1 MSDADTGSGC
11 LDDYEIIKPIGK
23 GKFAIV
29 YRAQRKSDS
38 ELVALKKIQISS
50 MDPKARS
57 KTLKEVRLLQSLNH
71 PNVIKY
77 LDSFLTET
85 ELIIVFE
92 WAAAGDLK
100 RQIRKALTRST
111 YFDERVCW
119 KYFSQICDAIKHMH
133 EQRVMHRD
141 LKPANIFLTLNGT
154 VKVGDLGLGRELSEH
169 TMEAHSKVGTPLYMS
184 PEVLRGSGY
193 DWKSDVWSLGCLLYE
208 LASLKSPFKSVGLN
222 LYSLFQK
229 ISKGDYKKLPEQY
242 SPELTRLAYAMIST
256 EPGDRPDLETV
267 CEVARTMKERT
278 RNDKPKNIPRP
289 PDVVEE
295 VKAEEGEGDEGP
307 KVEEEGKGEA
317 EPPRAMDGGEEG
329 KDEEKAQDPPADYH
343 NLGDDD
349 NDDDGQVTPRI
360 DSRKTSTP
368 APIKERRS
376 TPKLNV
382 VERSDESGSEVVGE
396 PVKQLFGDAGTGERP
411 VSRSAGR
418 RPSPSPSTAPAPS
431 RTVSLK
437 SSPTPISS
445 SHLLHTTM
453 ESLFLKLSLLPS
465 SPPPTTYHHFSHP
478 SPKSLHTQFLDFL
491 LLTEFLL
498 KSLGKNITINHS
510 DSPLQL
516 AKLVLN
522 NLDGVLPTEFL
533 REVKVNNLVK
543 GWGEDVVGVLDGLA
557 EKVLERV
564 FTSKSVR
571 REEVEAQEEEGGIDE
586 EEDEVEDEVGE
597 VQVEEEE
604 SVEKWREVEEFKTE
618 GREMLNSEVD
628 GREWRI
634 EMERVGPRLKKGK
647 GGDSGWRGRVDM
659 MRGLEILS
667 IDGLDKVAQRVGEER
682 ERLVEGERQVS
693 SLKVVEGIGAGWR
706 EVKKE
711 EEDVKALRDK
721 LEELCKER
729 SEVLEE
735 VAEEGKTVKRKM
747 ESRAEGMS
755 DTGKLVEIRKG
766 LKALEGE
773 NRNMELML
781 GVAAATNMANRVVV
795 NNRVREA
802 GDDDGSSLA
811 GSISLGSFGGSLENS
826 VDAVGGQDEGS
837 LESS

>member
-1 MSDADTGSGC
+1 MTDIDGDTGAVGGGC
-11 LDDYEIIKPIGK
+11 LEDYEIIKPIGK

-77 LDSFLTET
+77 LDSFLTDS

-100 RQIRKALTRST
+100 RQIRKALTRNT

-119 KYFSQICDAIKHMH
+119 KYFSQIAEAILHMH
-133 EQRVMHRD
+133 SQRVLHRD

-154 VKVGDLGLGRELSEH
+154 VKVGDLGLGRSLSEH

-208 LASLKSPFKSVGLN
+208 LACLKSPFKSVGLN

-229 ISKGDYKKLPEQY
+229 ISKGDYKELPGQY
-242 SPELTRLAYAMIST
+242 SDELKRLAYAMIST

-289 PDVVEE
+289 PDVVEA
-295 VKAEEGEGDEGP
+295 VKEGEDEGP
-307 KVEEEGKGEA
+307 KVEEGKL
-317 EPPRAMDGGEEG
+317 EEQVE
-329 KDEEKAQDPPADYH
+329 KSVEKEEEK
-343 NLGDDD
+343 
-349 NDDDGQVTPRI
+349 DGQVTPRI
-360 DSRKTSTP
+360 ETKKTLTP
-368 APIKERRS
+368 APVKEPRS

-382 VERSDESGSEVVGE
+382 DNRGDDSDESDLAGAE
-396 PVKQLFGDAGTGERP
+396 PVKQLFGGGGNTSERP

-418 RPSPSPSTAPAPS
+418 RTGRMEAREPEAAPGEFKNPEEDDVVSIPTRQPEQAKP
-431 RTVSLK
+431 RTTTSI
-437 SSPTPISS
+437 TS

-453 ESLFLKLSLLPS
+453 ESVHYKLALLPERCS
-465 SPPPTTYHHFSHP
+465 KKIGFHHFSHA
-478 SPKSLHTQFLDFL
+478 SSGSAHTQFLDFL
-491 LLTEFLL
+491 ILAEFLM
-498 KSLGKNITINHS
+498 KILGRSISINQD

-516 AKLVLN
+516 SKQMLNSLSGLLDVKLLSSV
-522 NLDGVLPTEFL
+522 
-533 REVKVNNLVK
+533 RVNNLVK
-543 GWGEDVVGVLDGLA
+543 GWGEEVVGVLDGL
-557 EKVLERV
+557 VDRCLGGGYV
-564 FTSKSVR
+564 FKGVR
-571 REEVEAQEEEGGIDE
+571 REDVKEVRGGEEDDVEEE
-586 EEDEVEDEVGE
+586 EVEDEVE
-597 VQVEEEE
+597 VEVEEE
-604 SVEKWREVEEFKTE
+604 SVEKWRDVEEFKSE
-618 GREMLNSEVD
+618 GRDMLNSEVD

-634 EMERVGPRLKKGK
+634 EMERVGPRLKTKGT
-647 GGDSGWRGRVDM
+647 DAGWRGRVDIM
-659 MRGLEILS
+659 KGLEIETIS
-667 IDGLDKVAQRVGEER
+667 GLERVAVRVGEER
-682 ERLVEGERQVS
+682 ERLVEGERS
-693 SLKVVEGIGAGWR
+693 ISNLKAFERIGGEWQ
-706 EVKKE
+706 EIKKE
-711 EEDVKALRDK
+711 EEDVKSLRDK
-721 LEELCKER
+721 LEELCRER

-735 VAEEGKTVKRKM
+735 VVEEGKSVKVKM

-766 LKALEGE
+766 MKALESE

-781 GVAAATNMANRVVV
+781 GVAAATNMSSYVIV
-795 NNRVREA
+795 NNRSRE
-802 GDDDGSSLA
+802 GDNDDGSSLA
-811 GSISLGSFGGSLENS
+811 GSLSLGSYGGSLENS

>member
-1 MSDADTGSGC
+1 MTDIDGDTGAVGGGC
-11 LDDYEIIKPIGK
+11 LEDYEIIKPIGK

-77 LDSFLTET
+77 LDSFLTDS

-100 RQIRKALTRST
+100 RQIRKALTRNT

-119 KYFSQICDAIKHMH
+119 KYFSQIAEAILHMH
-133 EQRVMHRD
+133 SQRVLHRD

-154 VKVGDLGLGRELSEH
+154 VKVGNLGLGRSLSEH

-208 LASLKSPFKSVGLN
+208 LACLKSPFKSVGLN

-229 ISKGDYKKLPEQY
+229 ISKGDYKELPGQY
-242 SPELTRLAYAMIST
+242 SDELKRLAYAMIST

-289 PDVVEE
+289 PDVVEA
-295 VKAEEGEGDEGP
+295 VKEGEVRNCEERSDELGIQFVIRLRVLAVDEGP
-307 KVEEEGKGEA
+307 KVEEGKL
-317 EPPRAMDGGEEG
+317 EEQVE
-329 KDEEKAQDPPADYH
+329 KSVEKEEEK
-343 NLGDDD
+343 
-349 NDDDGQVTPRI
+349 DGQVTPRI
-360 DSRKTSTP
+360 ETKKTLTP
-368 APIKERRS
+368 APVKEPRS

-382 VERSDESGSEVVGE
+382 DNRGDDSDESDLAGAE
-396 PVKQLFGDAGTGERP
+396 PVKQLFGGGGNTSERP

-418 RPSPSPSTAPAPS
+418 RTGRMEAREPEAAPGEFKNPEEDDVVSIPTRQPEQAKP
-431 RTVSLK
+431 RTTTSI
-437 SSPTPISS
+437 TS

-453 ESLFLKLSLLPS
+453 ESVHYKLALLPERCS
-465 SPPPTTYHHFSHP
+465 KKIGFHHFSHA
-478 SPKSLHTQFLDFL
+478 SSGSAHTQFLDFL
-491 LLTEFLL
+491 ILAEFLM
-498 KSLGKNITINHS
+498 KILGRSISINQD

-516 AKLVLN
+516 SKQMLNSLSGLLDVKLLSS
-522 NLDGVLPTEFL
+522 D
-533 REVKVNNLVK
+533 
-543 GWGEDVVGVLDGLA
+543 DV
-557 EKVLERV
+557 
-564 FTSKSVR
+564 
-571 REEVEAQEEEGGIDE
+571 EEE
-586 EEDEVEDEVGE
+586 EVEDEVE
-597 VQVEEEE
+597 VEVEEE
-604 SVEKWREVEEFKTE
+604 SVEKWRDVEEFKSE
-618 GREMLNSEVD
+618 GRDMLNSEVD

-634 EMERVGPRLKKGK
+634 EMERVGPRLKTKGT
-647 GGDSGWRGRVDM
+647 DAGWRGRVDIM
-659 MRGLEILS
+659 KGLEIETIS
-667 IDGLDKVAQRVGEER
+667 GLERVAVRVGEER
-682 ERLVEGERQVS
+682 ERLVEGERS
-693 SLKVVEGIGAGWR
+693 ISNLKAFERIGGEWQ
-706 EVKKE
+706 EIKKE
-711 EEDVKALRDK
+711 EEDVKSLRDK
-721 LEELCKER
+721 LEELCRER

-735 VAEEGKTVKRKM
+735 VVEEGKSVKVKM

-766 LKALEGE
+766 MKALESE

-781 GVAAATNMANRVVV
+781 GVAAATNMSSYVIV
-795 NNRVREA
+795 NNRSRE
-802 GDDDGSSLA
+802 GDNDDGSSLA
-811 GSISLGSFGGSLENS
+811 GSLSLGSYGGSLENS